1 MSLAIES
8 NSNCCSLTMTEIRM
22 RVANIKANWSDE
34 EREIRSHQGRNR
46 RRSLGELL
54 GGRSP
59 AEFQSNVLDTV
70 ELEEVAIGF

>member
-8 NSNCCSLTMTEIRM
+8 NSDCCSLTMTEIRM
-22 RVANIKANWSDE
+22 RVANIKAGWSDE
-34 EREIRSHQGRNR
+34 ERELRSHQGRNR
-46 RRSLGELL
+46 RRSLSELL

-59 AEFQSNVLDTV
+59 AEFQSNVLDTI